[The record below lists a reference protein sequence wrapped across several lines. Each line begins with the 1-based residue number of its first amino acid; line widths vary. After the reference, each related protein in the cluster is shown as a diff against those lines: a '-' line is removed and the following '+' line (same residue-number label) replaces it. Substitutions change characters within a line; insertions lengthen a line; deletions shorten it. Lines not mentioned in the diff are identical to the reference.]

1 MREYRL
7 LFLIFLGGLL
17 GAATGFF
24 AGGFIEAWRC
34 DWNVNE
40 AGCVETAAYG
50 TIIGSSILM
59 PIGAQVANWRRRRSR
74 IFLLTLLGV
83 VSIAIAGLIAT
94 FATGLE
100 WVIVAIPVLQLVS
113 CVLIQWTTLRPSA
126 LRNGGL

>member
-1 MREYRL
+1 M
-7 LFLIFLGGLL
+7 
-17 GAATGFF
+17 
-24 AGGFIEAWRC
+24 
-34 DWNVNE
+34 
-40 AGCVETAAYG
+40 ETAAYG
-50 TIIGSSILM
+50 AIIGSSILM